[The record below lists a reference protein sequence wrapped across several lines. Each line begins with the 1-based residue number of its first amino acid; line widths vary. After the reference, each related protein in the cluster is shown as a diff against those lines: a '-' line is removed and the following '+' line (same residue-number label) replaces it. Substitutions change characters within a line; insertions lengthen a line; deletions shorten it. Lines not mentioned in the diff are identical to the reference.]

1 MHSLAQGLTLA
12 LLLSQPRCGKEARLL
27 YEARRGFGAF
37 FAGLEIFWV
46 WGLWVIVRLSSLLFI
61 VTDRWGAQKNSAP
74 SCVSN
79 GAVLLPTVRKPTGCL
94 LEFFSENN
102 RKWHQ
107 LFIGVCCFFPAYFT
121 VVGRFHYFEEV
132 RQQWGDVKI
141 QKTKQNPKQNRKK
154 STDVGFNLVLSM
166 MIQQADIWCSRLDLK
181 FIFQLFFYFLLQ
193 HWIWQGKS
201 RYRFNMLRSGSFQYS
216 VSISALLLFSLQI
229 SLYLFLFTK
238 DGCAGSVNGCPN
250 GDEPKAR
257 ATLFLSRC
265 TDEAGQ
271 DHMDLPKE

>member
-102 RKWHQ
+102 RKRHQ
-107 LFIGVCCFFPAYFT
+107 LFIGVCCFFPCI
-121 VVGRFHYFEEV
+121 FHCCREISLFWRSQAAV
-132 RQQWGDVKI
+132 RRCENTNKKPQN
-141 QKTKQNPKQNRKK
+141 KTGKK
-154 STDVGFNLVLSM
+154 AQMLDLISSCP
-166 MIQQADIWCSRLDLK
+166 WWSSRLTFGAADLTWNS
-181 FIFQLFFYFLLQ
+181 FFSCFFLT
-193 HWIWQGKS
+193 GKK
-201 RYRFNMLRSGSFQYS
+201 
-216 VSISALLLFSLQI
+216 QI
-229 SLYLFLFTK
+229 
-238 DGCAGSVNGCPN
+238 
-250 GDEPKAR
+250 
-257 ATLFLSRC
+257 
-265 TDEAGQ
+265 
-271 DHMDLPKE
+271 